1 MKKVVF
7 FSVVAWLALLPV
19 LPLHAT
25 RRALIIGIGD
35 YPEVTGW
42 GKINGDKD
50 VALVEDMLVNIGFPS
65 GNIVKLTNEQATAK
79 GIRSALEQLIQ
90 ASETNDFV
98 YIHFSGH
105 GQRITDTN
113 GDEPTGYDE
122 AWIPYDAHLTYKEKS
137 GFFLKD
143 AGYQGQNHLVD
154 DEMNEYLHRLRQR
167 VGKQGKIIVV
177 ADACHSGGG
186 TRAMDDDDEGEEVVV
201 RGTGDDF
208 IIPSPVQEAGVGGHN
223 LEWTF
228 ISACKS
234 KQSNY
239 EYHGAGSLTYA
250 ILQLSGDFDKM
261 TCVDLQK
268 RLRAIMR
275 DIIPYVQTP
284 AVEAPNP
291 DAKFL

>member
-1 MKKVVF
+1 MW
-7 FSVVAWLALLPV
+7 ALLALLLV
-19 LPLHAT
+19 MPLHAT
-25 RRALIIGIGD
+25 RRALIIGIGA
-35 YPEVTGW
+35 YPDVTGW

-50 VALVEDMLVNIGFPS
+50 VALVEDMLVSRGFPRS
-65 GNIVKLTNEQATAK
+65 NIVKLTNEQATAN
-79 GIRSALEQLIQ
+79 GIKSALEQLVQ

-113 GDEPTGYDE
+113 GDEPGGYDE
-122 AWIPYDAHLTYKEKS
+122 AWIPYDAHLTYKEGS
-137 GFFLKD
+137 GFFRKEG
-143 AGYQGQNHLVD
+143 GYQGQNHLVD
-154 DEMNEYLHRLRQR
+154 DELNEYLHRLRQR
-167 VGKQGKIIVV
+167 VGKKGKIIVV

-186 TRAMDDDDEGEEVVV
+186 TRAMDDDDEEEAVVV
-201 RGTGDDF
+201 RGTSDDF
-208 IIPSPVQEAGVGGHN
+208 IIPSPAKEAGVGGHN
-223 LEWTF
+223 LEWIF

-234 KQSNY
+234 TQSNY

-250 ILQLSGDFDKM
+250 ILQLSDQFDNM

-268 RLRAIMR
+268 RLRSIMR

-291 DAKFL
+291 DAKFF